1 MQELQNND
9 KRKARA
15 EAQVENETDRI
26 TTLKKLIFSDIESKN
41 KKIKLI
47 NKTGNFDIAKEEVP
61 WFIILPN
68 GQFRKLWDVS
78 VFFTSF
84 YSIIIVPIDIGYNTE
99 CFLDTKLILYLYHFI
114 FAILTLEVIINC
126 FTAIPDE
133 KNNYVYKL
141 DIILKTY
148 VSSSLVFDL
157 LIAFPWH
164 LIQPFDL
171 GDCFQPYMAKSKV
184 FYFPTF
190 LRLIKLNQFS
200 YTIEKLFKKYAIAI
214 RLIKFVLICVIL
226 PHIWGNILAGNS
238 STISRW
244 CFSECYFYPPGPVLV
259 ACTKN
264 VLIKELINIYV
275 YSLYIGYYIGIGND
289 FSLEQLWETY
299 ALLTIVVLSTILN
312 AYTFGNIAVLL
323 SAIGSDVSPLLQE
336 KIDIM
341 GEYMSFM
348 KIEKAFM
355 EQIEAYHLNL
365 WFKQRTI
372 MYSDDFFD
380 DMTVSILK
388 MLLLDQWNKG
398 FFQRSKFLPIV
409 SHKFTLDMI
418 PLLKPKIYMKMDTI
432 IAEGDFKTEIFF
444 ISKTG
449 LCQVS
454 ISGEW
459 VKNLSDGEFFGEV
472 AVFLR
477 SKRRTATV
485 LCLKDSDYLK
495 VEGDAFETLLKDY
508 PEDAIQIKKGA
519 VSKLIGSMKLYPSG
533 LFSKIVP
540 GSEVKDY
547 LFRKCLYLANEEED
561 NFLTDTSNEKQIDM
575 LDQNTFSYRLEQLN
589 QKIDTIKKNI
599 MVDILK

>member
-1 MQELQNND
+1 MQELQSND
-9 KRKARA
+9 QQKARA

-26 TTLKKLIFSDIESKN
+26 ATLKKLIFSDIESKN

-47 NKTGNFDIAKEEVP
+47 NETGNFDIAKEEVP

-78 VFFTSF
+78 VFFASF
-84 YSIIIVPIDIGYNTE
+84 YSIVIVPIDIGYNTE
-99 CFLDTKLILYLYHFI
+99 CFLDTKLIFYLYHFI
-114 FAILTLEVIINC
+114 FVMLTLEVIINC

-148 VSSSLVFDL
+148 VSSNLVFDL
-157 LIAFPWH
+157 LVAFPWH
-164 LIQPFDL
+164 LIKPFDND
-171 GDCFQPYMAKSKV
+171 DCFQPYMAKSKV
-184 FYFPTF
+184 LYFPTF

-200 YTIEKLFKKYAIAI
+200 YTVEKLFKKYAIAI
-214 RLIKFVLICVIL
+214 RLIKFVVICVIL
-226 PHIWGNILAGNS
+226 PHIWGCILAGNS
-238 STISRW
+238 TTISKW
-244 CFSECYFYPPGPVLV
+244 SFGKCYDYAPGPELV
-259 ACTKN
+259 DCTKK
-264 VLIKELINIYV
+264 VLIEELINIYI

-289 FSLEQLWETY
+289 FSLTELWETY
-299 ALLTIVVLSTILN
+299 ALLVIVVASTILN

-323 SAIGSDVSPLLQE
+323 SAIGSDVSPLLQT

-341 GEYMSFM
+341 EEYMSYM

-398 FFQRSKFLPIV
+398 FFQHSKFLPIV

-459 VKNLSDGEFFGEV
+459 VRNLSDGEFFGEV

-485 LCLKDSDYLK
+485 YCLKDSDYLK
-495 VEGDAFETLLKDY
+495 IEGDAFETLLKDY

-540 GSEVKDY
+540 GSDVKDY
-547 LFRKCLYLANEEED
+547 LFRKCLYQTNEEED

-575 LDQNTFSYRLEQLN
+575 LDQNTFSYKLEQLN

-599 MVDILK
+599 KVDILK